1 MKVGII
7 GLSGSGKST
16 IFQALVQQGKEI
28 VQKGQNRIGTV
39 RVPDVRVDELRS
51 RYPQGKT
58 IYAQVE
64 YFLPGVLGHKKENIY
79 DQKIWPRIR
88 ESDALILVVR
98 NFSGLGLPD
107 PTPARDF
114 NQLDQELVFADLV
127 VLEKRLERL
136 LLDKK
141 RGVQK
146 NQEELNLLME
156 CQEFLDNGMP
166 LRKSPELPTSRLL
179 KGYAFV
185 SAKPILVLFNNE
197 DEDDQLP
204 KIENLTSSEDCM
216 VIRGKLEQE
225 LSQMPDEEAKEFL
238 KEFNIPAS
246 AMTRVLKRSYTLL
259 GLLSF
264 FTIGSDEVKA
274 WTIKA
279 GTKAIDAAGEIH
291 SDIKKGFI
299 RAEVLSYE
307 DLMDAGNYQEAKK
320 RGTLRLEGKNYIV
333 MDGDIIEFRFNI

>member
-7 GLSGSGKST
+7 GLPGSGKST
-16 IFQALVQQGKEI
+16 IFQALVQQGTEI
-28 VQKGQNRIGTV
+28 VQKGPNRIGTV
-39 RVPDVRVDELRS
+39 RVPDVRVDELQS
-51 RYPQGKT
+51 RYRPKKT

-64 YFLPGVLGHKKENIY
+64 YFLPGVPGHKKETIY
-79 DQKIWPRIR
+79 DQTIWPRIR
-88 ESDALILVVR
+88 ESDALIHVVR
-98 NFSGLGLPD
+98 NFIGIGLSD
-107 PTPARDF
+107 PTPDKDF
-114 NQLDQELVFADLV
+114 YQLDQELVFADLV
-127 VLEKRLERL
+127 ILEKRLERL

-141 RGVQK
+141 RGVK
-146 NQEELNLLME
+146 NNPEELNLLME
-156 CQEFLDNGMP
+156 CQKLLNNGIP
-166 LRKSPELPTSRLL
+166 LRKGPEVSSSRLL

-185 SAKPILVLFNNE
+185 SAKPVLVLFNNE
-197 DEDDQLP
+197 DENDQLP
-204 KIENLTSSEDCM
+204 KIANLTGDEDCM

-246 AMTRVLKRSYTLL
+246 AMARVIKRSYTLL

-264 FTIGSDEVKA
+264 FTVGSDEVKA

-279 GTKAIDAAGEIH
+279 GTKAVDAAGAIH

-299 RAEVLSYE
+299 RAEVLSYD
-307 DLMDAGNYQEAKK
+307 DLIDAGSYQEAKK
-320 RGTLRLEGKNYIV
+320 RGTLRLEGKNYMI

>member
-7 GLSGSGKST
+7 GLPGSGKST

-51 RYPQGKT
+51 RYQPGKT

-64 YFLPGVLGHKKENIY
+64 YFLPGVLGHKKETIY

-88 ESDALILVVR
+88 ENDALILVVR

-136 LLDKK
+136 LHDKK
-141 RGVQK
+141 RGVKK
-146 NQEELNLLME
+146 NPEELNLLME
-156 CQEFLDNGMP
+156 CQKFLDNGMP

-264 FTIGSDEVKA
+264 FTVGNDEVKA

>member
-7 GLSGSGKST
+7 GLPGSGKST

-51 RYPQGKT
+51 RYPRGKT

-88 ESDALILVVR
+88 ENDALILVVR

-141 RGVQK
+141 RGVKK

-156 CQEFLDNGMP
+156 CQKFLDNGMP

-246 AMTRVLKRSYTLL
+246 AMTRVIKRSYTLL

-264 FTIGSDEVKA
+264 FTVGSDEVKA

-279 GTKAIDAAGEIH
+279 GTKAIDAAGAIH

>member
-7 GLSGSGKST
+7 GLPGSGKST

-51 RYPQGKT
+51 RYPRGKT

-64 YFLPGVLGHKKENIY
+64 YFLPGVLGHKRENIY

-88 ESDALILVVR
+88 ENDALILVVR

-141 RGVQK
+141 RGVKK
-146 NQEELNLLME
+146 NPEELNLLIE
-156 CQEFLDNGMP
+156 CQKFLDNGMP

-246 AMTRVLKRSYTLL
+246 AMTRVIKRSYTLL

-264 FTIGSDEVKA
+264 FTVGSDEVKA

-279 GTKAIDAAGEIH
+279 GTKAIDAAGAIH

>member
-58 IYAQVE
+58 IYAQAE